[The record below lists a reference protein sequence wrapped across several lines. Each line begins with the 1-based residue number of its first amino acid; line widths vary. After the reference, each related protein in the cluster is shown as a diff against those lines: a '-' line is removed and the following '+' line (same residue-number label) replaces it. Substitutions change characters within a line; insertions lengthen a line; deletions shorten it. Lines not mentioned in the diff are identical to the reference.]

1 MPLRKRF
8 PILQKK
14 VYLNSCSKGA
24 LSADV
29 RQAYEEYLCD
39 WDSHGSPWELWL
51 TKQEAVRHAFAQLI
65 GAQAPEIAI
74 APSVSAAI
82 GGLASALDFGGERN
96 KIVLSDFEFP
106 TVGQI
111 WRAQE
116 SRGARVQF
124 VKAAGNRIP
133 LERFADA
140 IDDRTLLV
148 SITQVCYRNG
158 AKLDVPAIVEL
169 AHRKG
174 AWVLLDSYQS
184 LGTMPVDVKKLKV
197 DFLVGGALKYL
208 LGSSGLA
215 WLYARKE
222 LVSRLEPTAV
232 GWLGQANVFAMDH
245 TAHVPAPDARRFE
258 TGTPP
263 VPNLY
268 AALAG
273 LRVVQQ
279 VGMPA
284 IVARLRELT
293 GAIKEGAMR
302 QGFHVV
308 TPVAPD
314 EHGAMIALR
323 SRNVE
328 LLVKWLERDG
338 IITSSRDGNLRISPH
353 FYNNLGDVERLMEGL
368 KRAKDLL

>member
-8 PILQKK
+8 PIFQQK

-24 LSADV
+24 LSVDV
-29 RQAYEEYLCD
+29 RRAYEEYLCD
-39 WDSHGSPWELWL
+39 WDTHGSPWELWL
-51 TKQEAVRHAFAQLI
+51 TKQEAVRHAFAQFI
-65 GAQAPEIAI
+65 GATPPEIAI
-74 APSVSAAI
+74 ASSVSAAI
-82 GGLASALDFGGERN
+82 SGLASALDFTGPRN

-116 SRGARVQF
+116 QRGARLHY

-148 SITQVCYRNG
+148 SITHVCYRNG
-158 AKLDVPAIVEL
+158 ARLDVPAIVEM
-169 AHRKG
+169 ARRKG
-174 AWVLLDSYQS
+174 AWVLLDTYQS
-184 LGTMPVDVKKLKV
+184 LGTMPVDAQKLDV

-215 WLYARKE
+215 FLYTRRQ
-222 LVSRLEPTAV
+222 LIPQLEPTVV
-232 GWLGQANVFAMDH
+232 GWLGQANIFAMDH
-245 TAHVPAPDARRFE
+245 TAHTPAPDARRFE

-273 LRVVQQ
+273 IRLIQR
-279 VGMPA
+279 VGMDA
-284 IVARLRELT
+284 IQKRLAELT
-293 GAIKEGAMR
+293 GALKEGAMR
-302 QGFHVV
+302 RGFHIV
-308 TPVAPD
+308 TPIDPRQ
-314 EHGAMIALR
+314 HGAMIALR
-323 SRNVE
+323 SSHVE
-328 LLVKWLERDG
+328 LLVKWLEKDG
-338 IITSSRDGNLRISPH
+338 IVASSRDGNLRISPH
-353 FYNNLGDVERLMEGL
+353 FYNNQSDIDRLL
-368 KRAKDLL
+368 DALTRAKDLL